1 MISLDSCCGRWVW
14 AHLWPALFMPA
25 SSIPVCVCVSFVG
38 FVCSLIVIG
47 HGLMAASFLSLQVGA
62 IERPQLIT
70 FPTPLPRP
78 SGQRPRKKLVSP
90 LLSLTSDALEH
101 VNLHM
106 IQHD

>member
-1 MISLDSCCGRWVW
+1 VGVGSPVACLV
-14 AHLWPALFMPA
+14 HA
-25 SSIPVCVCVSFVG
+25 SIEYSSVCVSFVG